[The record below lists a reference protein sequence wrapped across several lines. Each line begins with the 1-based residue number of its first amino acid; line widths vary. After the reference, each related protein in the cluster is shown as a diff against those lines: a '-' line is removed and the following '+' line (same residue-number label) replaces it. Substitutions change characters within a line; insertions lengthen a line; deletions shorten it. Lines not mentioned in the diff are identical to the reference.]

1 MTPLELH
8 KMLSFGHCDKVRPT
22 VRRLHA
28 FSSKRL
34 EGSHDRGTH
43 WLLHRILQDQHVS
56 VNGQVMPIGHYGNG
70 FKSGSM
76 RLGKDALVFTK
87 SKKTQSVGL
96 LSQVRL
102 VVGGDPSS
110 TSSVRVSYSNKP
122 SCLRRSSQKPTL
134 RRF

>member
-1 MTPLELH
+1 M
-8 KMLSFGHCDKVRPT
+8 
-22 VRRLHA
+22 
-28 FSSKRL
+28 
-34 EGSHDRGTH
+34 H
-43 WLLHRILQDQHVS
+43 WLLYRILQDQHVS

-102 VVGGDPSS
+102 VVGDPSS
-110 TSSVRVSYSNKP
+110 SSSVVCAFRVLTSLLADVPYRNQRCGGS
-122 SCLRRSSQKPTL
+122 SSHRQLGQRHRRGLTRSG
-134 RRF
+134 FG